1 MTGRCLTGAL
11 AIAATIGLC
20 EAASAQQLQAVRVVG
35 TELQLVLDDGR
46 TLARDQLVGA
56 VLTLRGEDGAR
67 QRVKIESIAADP
79 RDPTREVLLYRFTAQ
94 DAAGAWQPLCPPDPA
109 GERLGFPQP
118 GPQGDIVIWCTAGAL
133 GKCVRF
139 GYAPWRILP
148 DGTALAP
155 YHRACVNM
163 MRADYCGDD
172 RPTTRDG
179 TLIEIYDRIG
189 VNPMRPEDGE
199 FRFEAVWGEQGA
211 LCVAHTRIS
220 ENVSLEGVAEMCP
233 RLADRVGTVCTEQSA
248 ARFGT
253 PLLFNRS
260 R

>member
-1 MTGRCLTGAL
+1 MGKSMIWVLTVAV
-11 AIAATIGLC
+11 TIGLS
-20 EAASAQQLQAVRVVG
+20 EPAAAQQLRAVRVVG

-46 TLARDQLVGA
+46 TLARDDLVGA

-67 QRVKIESIAADP
+67 QRVKIESIVADP
-79 RDPTREVLLYRFTAQ
+79 RDRTGEVLLYAFTTP
-94 DAAGAWQPLCPPDPA
+94 DEGGAWQPLCPPDPK
-109 GERLGFPQP
+109 GQQLGFPQP

-133 GKCVRF
+133 GKCVRA
-139 GYAPWRILP
+139 GYHPWRVLP

-179 TLIEIYDRIG
+179 TLIDVYDRIG
-189 VNPMRPEDGE
+189 VNPAEPEDGE
-199 FRFEAVWGEQGA
+199 FRFEAAWGETGA
-211 LCVAHTRIS
+211 LCVAKVRVP
-220 ENVSLEGVAEMCP
+220 ENVSLETVAAMCP
-233 RLADRVGTVCTEQSA
+233 RLADRLGTACTEDSA